1 MPPRA
6 RQPKHDSSVGRI
18 PDTRPWRVLPGEGE
32 DGQIHLGD
40 VILEID
46 GKAIDTA
53 KELNA
58 ALEKYHVGDTVK
70 LRIVRDGQ
78 QQDLSVVLRA
88 SQ

>member
-1 MPPRA
+1 MA
-6 RQPKHDSSVGRI
+6 RCTSV
-18 PDTRPWRVLPGEGE
+18 T
-32 DGQIHLGD
+32 